1 MAESPKAIHPR
12 RCLACARSGDGRDC
26 LHPLTDLKH
35 LPGNPVMT
43 IAVQTEVGAITPE
56 ANQHSLASPMTGNA
70 VDLAHP
76 PSGYQ
81 DGDDKGAPGRR
92 TIRRLSWELNPGKA
106 GQLRGQIEAFT
117 QEKRDWLALL
127 LQPGMLRYVAAP
139 RLLRDDFVALGHA
152 SPYGLQA
159 RHWKLALDDA
169 AALLNRHLC
178 AVLKE
183 VRRAI
188 ARHPA
193 FGEAERNYAYWLVAD
208 YDRLGGVL
216 LGGAPREANREL
228 KPSAGSSLAANP
240 KATLD
245 RAGCHRVAAYVNRQ
259 FRSLQGHWPRI
270 RLSRSILFDANCYSV
285 GRTQSAGTQV
295 LLLMGQ
301 EPRQRIALPLKGETR
316 LSGTIRVVMD
326 GDAIEVHAGA
336 EVHRFQDPIPGT
348 IQAIDL
354 GYTEVMTDSGGHRY
368 GQGFGAKLTAY
379 SDQIH
384 DAGQRR
390 GKLRAG
396 MDKARSRKDPKSKAK
411 ARHIKKNN
419 LGRTKADQNKA
430 QREATLERDV
440 NAAINQLL
448 RQRRPEVLVSED
460 LRHAFPSNQGPVWN
474 RRLSS
479 WVRASS
485 RTGSPSRC
493 PREVP
498 VEKPSTRPMARKP
511 VRSVDS
517 WINGIAWATSLS
529 ASTAASRGHP
539 TGLRP

>member
-1 MAESPKAIHPR
+1 
-12 RCLACARSGDGRDC
+12 
-26 LHPLTDLKH
+26 
-35 LPGNPVMT
+35 
-43 IAVQTEVGAITPE
+43 
-56 ANQHSLASPMTGNA
+56 
-70 VDLAHP
+70 
-76 PSGYQ
+76 
-81 DGDDKGAPGRR
+81 
-92 TIRRLSWELNPGKA
+92 
-106 GQLRGQIEAFT
+106 LRALIEAFT

-127 LQPGMLRYVAAP
+127 LQPGMLRYVATP
-139 RLLRDDFVALGHA
+139 RTLRDDFVELGYC
-152 SPYGLQA
+152 SGYGLQA

-169 AALLNRHLC
+169 AALLHRHLC

-193 FGEAERNYAYWLVAD
+193 YGEAERHYAYWLVAD
-208 YDRLGGVL
+208 YDRLGAVL
-216 LGGAPREANREL
+216 LGGAPCVASPQAKADREL
-228 KPSAGSSLAANP
+228 KSSAGPALAANP

-245 RAGCHRVAAYVNRQ
+245 RAGRRRVAAYVHRQ

-270 RLSRSILFDANCYSV
+270 RLSRSMLFDANCYSV
-285 GRTQSAGTQV
+285 GRTRSAGTQV

-316 LSGTIRVVMD
+316 ISGTIRVVMD

-368 GQGFGAKLTAY
+368 GQGFGAKLTAC

-396 MDKARSRKDPKSKAK
+396 MYKARSRKDPKSKAK

-419 LGRTKADQNKA
+419 LGRTKANRNKA
-430 QREATLERDV
+430 RREATLERDV

-460 LRHAFPSNQGPVWN
+460 LRHAFPGNGSPAWN

-479 WVRASS
+479 WVRGLIQDRLAFKVPAGGS
-485 RTGSPSRC
+485 RGETVNPAYGSQTC
-493 PREVP
+493 PKCGCWGGSIADWKRRDRRKPEPLRLFRAGLQMP
-498 VEKPSTRPMARKP
+498 VEVRPPPRRTMRETPARRRQTP
-511 VRSVDS
+511 R
-517 WINGIAWATSLS
+517 
-529 ASTAASRGHP
+529 SRG
-539 TGLRP
+539 GRLRPPRPDGHSECETI